1 MATSLTALRAFE
13 TAARHLSFKQAA
25 NELNLSATAI
35 SHQVRS
41 LEQALG
47 HALFYR
53 QVRRVTLTIEGEE
66 LMRTLTPAFQSI
78 NAAVDKLQQR
88 TGRHTV
94 TLGAGPI
101 FGARWLAPRLGQFWQ
116 QNPDID
122 LRIHHSPLPV
132 HQQMAR
138 YDIAVAWGVGDWQTL
153 QSDLLLRVQLTPIYA
168 PGAVFA
174 GDVIRDPQDLLQ
186 LPLLHYRDQRGWR
199 QWLETMD
206 VRLPKQLPGII
217 FEDANVQLQAAL
229 EGQGIAMGFLP
240 LIADEISVGRLLRPW
255 PEAVEPVESY
265 YLLYQ
270 QASLNRNPVAR
281 VRDWMLAIGPG
292 VRDTGRE
299 I

>member
-1 MATSLTALRAFE
+1 MKASLTALRAFE
-13 TAARHLSFKQAA
+13 TAARHLSFKLAA

-41 LEQALG
+41 LERTLG

-53 QVRRVTLTIEGEE
+53 QVRRVTLTAEGEE
-66 LMRTLTPAFQSI
+66 LMRTLSPAFQSI
-78 NAAVDKLQQR
+78 HAAVDKLQQQ

-101 FGARWLAPRLGQFWQ
+101 FGSRWLAPRLGLFWQ

-138 YDIAVAWGVGDWQTL
+138 YDIAVAWGLNDWQSL
-153 QSDLLLRVQLTPIYA
+153 QSDPLLRIQVTPVYA
-168 PGAVFA
+168 PEAIKDGMEITEP
-174 GDVIRDPQDLLQ
+174 GDLLE
-186 LPLLHYRDQRGWR
+186 LPLLHYRDHSGWR
-199 QWLETMD
+199 QWLGMMG
-206 VRLPKQLPGII
+206 VPLPDKLPGII

-229 EGQGIAMGFLP
+229 EGQGIIMGLLP
-240 LIADEISVGRLLRPW
+240 LIADEISVGRLIRPW
-255 PEAVEPVESY
+255 QQAVEPIESY

-270 QASLNRNPVAR
+270 QNSLNRDPVAR
-281 VRDWMLAIGPG
+281 VRNWLLSLEP
-292 VRDTGRE
+292 VT
-299 I
+299 

>member
-1 MATSLTALRAFE
+1 MTVSLTALRAFE
-13 TAARHLSFKQAA
+13 TAARHLSFKLAA

-53 QVRRVTLTIEGEE
+53 QVRRVSLTTEGEE
-66 LMRTLTPAFQSI
+66 LMRTLTPAFKSI
-78 NAAVDKLQQR
+78 NATVEKLQQQ
-88 TGRHTV
+88 TSRHTV

-101 FGARWLAPRLGQFWQ
+101 FGSRWLAPRLGLFWQ

-138 YDIAVAWGVGDWQTL
+138 YDIAVAWGLGDWQML
-153 QSDLLLRVQLTPIYA
+153 QSDLLLRVQVTPVYA
-168 PGAVFA
+168 PDAVFA
-174 GDVIRDPQDLLQ
+174 GDAIHDPKDLLE

-199 QWLETMD
+199 QWLETMN

-229 EGQGIAMGFLP
+229 EGQGIAMGFMP
-240 LIADEISVGRLLRPW
+240 LIADEIAIGRLIQPW
-255 PEAVEPVESY
+255 PKAVEPIESY

-270 QASLNRNPVAR
+270 QGSLNRNPVAR
-281 VRDWMLAIGPG
+281 VRDWMLTIGPKVPG
-292 VRDTGRE
+292 KPRKE
-299 I
+299 